1 MIELSRQSK
10 GAIAEHYVIMRL
22 LARGYIASNINFT
35 IKNSKW
41 ADILCSKD
49 AFGSLISIQVKSSFN
64 NARSFNIG
72 LTHGDFCTNGVFDD
86 AKALN
91 SLKEKIVCPW
101 IFVNVGN
108 TSDKPIFRT
117 FILSKDQVIRL
128 AFESEKWYINDVRHQ
143 KPLQP
148 SGKVTIVIG
157 WLEGFDTPEKTTGA
171 YQHERFSNPFK
182 PGEFEEAWHNLGL
195 D

>member
-1 MIELSRQSK
+1 MVELSSQSK

-35 IKNSKW
+35 VKNYKW

-49 AFGSLISIQVKSSFN
+49 AFGALIPIQVKSSFN

-72 LTHGDFCTNGVFDD
+72 MTHGDFCTNGVFDD
-86 AKALN
+86 AKALR

-101 IFVNVGN
+101 IFVNVDN

-117 FILSKDQVIRL
+117 FILSKDQVIKL
-128 AFESEKWYINDVRHQ
+128 AFESEKWYINDVRHK

-148 SGKVTIVIG
+148 GGTVAITLG
-157 WLEGFDTPEKTTGA
+157 WLEGLDTEEKKARA
-171 YQHERFSNPFK
+171 YQHGRFSNPFK
-182 PGEFEEAWHNLGL
+182 PKEFEEAWHNLGL